1 MEEKELK
8 KASPEVLKKTLQEA
22 EGELRSMRS
31 AISANQFSQVR
42 KVREVKKT
50 IARIKTFL
58 NQKISE

>member
-8 KASPEVLKKTLQEA
+8 KASPEVLKKALQEA
-22 EGELRSMRS
+22 EGELRAMHS
-31 AISANQFSQVR
+31 ALSSNQFSQVR
-42 KVREVKKT
+42 KIREVKKT